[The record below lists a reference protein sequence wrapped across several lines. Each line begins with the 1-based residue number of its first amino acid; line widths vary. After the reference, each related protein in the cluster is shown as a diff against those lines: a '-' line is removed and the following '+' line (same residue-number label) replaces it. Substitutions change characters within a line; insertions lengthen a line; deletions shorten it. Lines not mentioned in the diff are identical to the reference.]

1 MDQQAFFEN
10 RPFWSGSVNLLDGT
24 IEEVHSYQEAQAAD
38 FHHSLYFSEP
48 QIEKMSNG
56 ECAFFWIES
65 TGVIQGVWRDKIND
79 ELIKKIAKQIT
90 FHEKIKKDRRD
101 SLSANIYI
109 LSACDAWAGTD
120 SMRTLGVTT
129 DETML
134 YAMLAAKIKA
144 GNMEYGGFDGEEAW
158 HCFQKDFKNEE
169 VNFNKL
175 QYGFVQTYED
185 MQITEPISLAEF
197 PEAAAAYEE
206 ITGAKAKAEIAK
218 LELESQSLVYSVVE
232 VRTDF
237 GYQCF
242 MLPGICDRDMLES
255 SNQFQELM
263 EDEAGSEVN
272 ASVYSYCVGNGES
285 QYPSEEQLKII
296 EDYQDELEDEYGI
309 DPLQSDFISFYYEAE
324 QEY

>member
-1 MDQQAFFEN
+1 MEQQAFFEN
-10 RPFWSGSVNLLDGT
+10 RRFWSGSVNLLDGK

-65 TGVIQGVWRDKIND
+65 TGVIQGVWRDKIN
-79 ELIKKIAKQIT
+79 EEIIKKIAEQIT
-90 FHEKIKKDRRD
+90 FHEKANKDRRD
-101 SLSANIYI
+101 SMSANIYI

-144 GNMEYGGFDGEEAW
+144 GDMEYGGFGGEEAW
-158 HCFQKDFKNEE
+158 NCFQEDFKNEE
-169 VNFNKL
+169 VSFDKL

-185 MQITEPISLAEF
+185 MQITEPLSLAEF

-206 ITGAKAKAEIAK
+206 ITGAKAKAELEK
-218 LELESQSLVYSVVE
+218 LELDCRSLIYSVVE

-237 GYQCF
+237 GYTCF
-242 MLPGICDRDMLES
+242 LTPGICDRDRLES
-255 SNQFQELM
+255 DDHFQEFM
-263 EDEAGSEVN
+263 EDTTDSEVN
-272 ASVYSYCVGNGES
+272 VSVYSYSVGTGES
-285 QYPSEEQLKII
+285 EYPDEDELAII
-296 EDYQDELEDEYGI
+296 EQYTEELDEEYGVDSI
-309 DPLQSDFISFYYEAE
+309 LSDFISFYYEAE